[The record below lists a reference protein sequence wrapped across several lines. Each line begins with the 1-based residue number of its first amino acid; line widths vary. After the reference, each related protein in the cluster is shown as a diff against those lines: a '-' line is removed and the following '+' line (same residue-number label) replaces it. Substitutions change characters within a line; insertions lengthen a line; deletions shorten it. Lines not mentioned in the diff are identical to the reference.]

1 MNKDTIEKFQSENRP
16 VWVLGMWSAMPLKAR
31 IVRISEDS
39 QAGGCAEVEYIYDG
53 KYGTNGFRSVLFDY
67 IYESKEDMIKAMYE
81 TVQQK
86 GSEIRASIHTKE
98 DCIRFLFQHN
108 VSCTE
113 ETDWTARRAVQ
124 EIARE
129 RWGMELG

>member
-1 MNKDTIEKFQSENRP
+1 MDKCTVEKFQNENRP
-16 VWVLGMWSAMPLKAR
+16 VWVLGAWSAMPVKAR
-31 IVRISEDS
+31 IVRISDDS
-39 QAGGCAEVEYIYDG
+39 RAGGCAEVEYIYDG
-53 KYGTNGFRSVLFDY
+53 ECCTNGSRSVHFDF
-67 IYESKEDMIKAMYE
+67 IYESKEDMIKRMYE

-86 GSEIRASIHTKE
+86 AAEIRASIQTKE